1 MIFGLI
7 FIDEDKIIMPASS
20 EKQRRFFGL
29 VRSIQKGDKS
39 AAGAS
44 PAARKVAKSISAKDA
59 SDFASSKA
67 ESKTKKAVLE
77 MLKNSQEPMYLE
89 EQETNPITKTFK
101 VKGDFEKY
109 VAKYIGQLFSPKEL
123 ETIDNFQDIKPTKIE
138 RAGIRYESTDTFQN
152 TTTTSIKKM
161 KDGGQFSFNAF
172 TKHSKVEPESEQPES
187 LEPNDATAP
196 QEPAPAGLPDLQEW
210 LNELDAAPMEEPK
223 EDIIVTKSTLFDD
236 EVDGA
241 AVLAEFLKKLDL

>member
-1 MIFGLI
+1 MIIRLI
-7 FIDEDKIIMPASS
+7 FIDEDKIIMPSSS

-29 VRSIQKGDKS
+29 VRAIQKGDKS
-39 AAGAS
+39 ASGAS

-89 EQETNPITKTFK
+89 EQETNPITKTFT
-101 VKGDFEKY
+101 VKDDFERY
-109 VAKYIGQLFSPKEL
+109 VAKYIGQPFSPKEL
-123 ETIDNFQDIKPTKIE
+123 EAVDNFQDVKPTKIE
-138 RAGIRYESTDTFQN
+138 RAAIRYESTDAFQN
-152 TTTTSIKKM
+152 TTTTIVKKM
-161 KDGGQFSFNAF
+161 KDGGKFSFNAF
-172 TKHSKVEPESEQPES
+172 TKHSKVEPEPEQPES
-187 LEPNDATAP
+187 LEPTDANAP
-196 QEPAPAGLPDLQEW
+196 AEPAGLPALQEW

-236 EVDGA
+236 EVKGA
-241 AVLAEFLKKLDL
+241 AILAEFLKKLDL